1 MTKRTAAY
9 VTKFERL
16 TPLKASAL
24 TVLATLL
31 IGCQSTASTRTTS
44 GTSESQEPLSLVSSS
59 SHLSQDVYHLQL
71 ASATRFEQQ
80 SSLLADSFNQYCRND
95 TKSLDDVRRQ
105 WSATMQA
112 WMALQGQQRG
122 PQSALDLSWN
132 IQFWPDK
139 KNTTGRKMQAL
150 AKHSSN
156 LTAQDVLKESVT
168 VQGLGTIEWLL
179 YDTKSPLLSDNP
191 AGCQLGEPISQALQY
206 HGQQVRQAWQ
216 TNPWTE
222 LDEKHWRSEYVSLLS
237 NQIEYSMQKLSRPL
251 AKIGQPRAYFS
262 ESWRS
267 GTSLANLGSNVDA
280 MDKIYHQGGLD
291 SLLRERGRTDLADS
305 LSRNFKHLKNEWPR
319 DGNMFQTIGTKAGYQ
334 QALMLLNQLELL
346 DILIRDDVALELGIV
361 VGFNATDGD

>member
-1 MTKRTAAY
+1 MTKRTIASWARHES
-9 VTKFERL
+9 VKTTK
-16 TPLKASAL
+16 TCAL
-24 TVLATLL
+24 AVFATLL
-31 IGCQSTASTRTTS
+31 VGCQTT
-44 GTSESQEPLSLVSSS
+44 EPTNTVTPSVALTPNSDHISDDVFQLQLVS
-59 SHLSQDVYHLQL
+59 
-71 ASATRFEQQ
+71 AKRFEAQ
-80 SSLLADSFNQYCRND
+80 SSELARHFSQFCQND
-95 TKSLDDVRRQ
+95 AKSLDDLKSQ
-105 WSATMQA
+105 WSATMQT

-150 AKHSSN
+150 AKHSSD

-168 VQGLGTIEWLL
+168 VQGLGAIEWLL
-179 YDTKSPLLSDNP
+179 YDTKSPLLSDKQ

-206 HGQQVRQAWQ
+206 HGQQVNQAWQ
-216 TNPWTE
+216 QNPWIE

-251 AKIGQPRAYFS
+251 AKIGQPRPYFA

-291 SLLRERGRTDLADS
+291 SLLRERGKTDLADS

-319 DGNMFQTIGTKAGYQ
+319 DGNMFQTIDTKVGYQ
-334 QALMLLNQLELL
+334 QALMLFNQLELL